1 MDFPAFIQAFPGLE
15 LPFSPEQVQSHAIRS
30 DAGLVVFFDFLQD
43 FTLPPH
49 AHKGQ
54 WGTVIAGEIAL
65 TIDGVTRIFRPGD
78 SYDIPAGAVHS
89 GQIKAGTKV
98 IDVFE
103 EADRYP
109 IRPR

>member
-1 MDFPAFIQAFPGLE
+1 MDYPAFMQAFPGLDV
-15 LPFSPEQVQSHAIRS
+15 PFSSDHVKIHAIRS
-30 DAGLVVFFDFLQD
+30 DAGLVVFFDFVQD

-49 AHKGQ
+49 SHKGQ
-54 WGTVIAGEIAL
+54 WGSVIAGEIAL
-65 TIDGVTRIFRPGD
+65 TINGVTQTYGPGD
-78 SYDIPAGAVHS
+78 SYDIPAGALHS

-109 IRPR
+109 IKPK